1 MPMSTATPPTATA
14 PAGLPPKRPLSARG
28 IALIIAS
35 AMFMEQLDGTV
46 ITTALPAMAKSF
58 HTDPTYMSVALTAY
72 LLSLA
77 LFIPASGQIADRL
90 GAKTVFR
97 AAIVVFTLGSAA
109 CALADSVLVLVLAR
123 VVQGIGGA
131 MMVPVG
137 RLILL
142 RSTDKTERI
151 AAMAWLLTPAMVG
164 PVLGPP
170 IGGLIVTYA
179 SWRWIFI
186 INIPIGILGL
196 VLVSLFIQE
205 VKAPLA
211 PRFDFFGFL
220 CSGVA
225 LCCLVVGLQMTTA
238 RGSAPAVVAAV
249 LLVSVIA
256 AAVYGRHALRR
267 DDAILDLRLMRIQTF
282 STAVLAGTL
291 FRIGFGAMP
300 FLLPLMLQLGFG
312 ISAARSGL
320 ITFASAASSMV
331 MKSAT
336 VRLLRVFGFRNT
348 LIWNTLACFAFLA
361 LCAAFRP
368 SWPLAAI
375 YVVLFI
381 GGAFRSLQ
389 FTAYGSIA
397 YADVSPASL
406 SSATSFYSTVQ
417 QLSSTLGVAISAA
430 VLTGALRLSGHARPT
445 LVDFSAAFMVVALLS
460 LPALIFCVRLPKTAG
475 SELTARPGKGAASSV

>member
-1 MPMSTATPPTATA
+1 MNAATEPVTPLPQRALNTS
-14 PAGLPPKRPLSARG
+14 AGGPGRPLSARG
-28 IALIIAS
+28 MALIIAS

-46 ITTALPAMAKSF
+46 VTTALPAMAKSF
-58 HTDPTYMSVALTAY
+58 HADPTYMSITLTAY

-97 AAIVVFTLGSAA
+97 VAIVVFTLGSAA

-123 VVQGIGGA
+123 IVQGIGGA

-186 INIPIGILGL
+186 INIPIGVLGI

-205 VKAPLA
+205 VKAPVA
-211 PRFDFFGFL
+211 PRFDFFGFV

-225 LCCLVVGLQMTTA
+225 LCCLVAGLQMTTA
-238 RGSAPAVVAAV
+238 RGSSATAVTAV
-249 LLVSVIA
+249 LLVSVA
-256 AAVYGRHALRR
+256 AAAMYGRHALRH

-282 STAVLAGTL
+282 STAVIAGTL

-312 ISAARSGL
+312 MSAAKSGL
-320 ITFASAASSMV
+320 ITFASAASSMM

-336 VRLLRVFGFRNT
+336 VKLLRLFGFRST
-348 LIWNTLACFAFLA
+348 LIWNTLFCFAFLA

-368 SWPLAAI
+368 SWPLPAI
-375 YVVLFI
+375 YVILII
-381 GGAFRSLQ
+381 GGGFRSLQ

-397 YADVSPASL
+397 YADVTPARL
-406 SSATSFYSTVQ
+406 SAATSFYSTVQ

-430 VLTGALRLSGHARPT
+430 VLTGTLKLSGHARPG
-445 LVDFSAAFMVVALLS
+445 LMDFSVAFLVVALLS
-460 LPALIFCVRLPKTAG
+460 LPALLFCMRLPKTAG
-475 SELTARPGKGAASSV
+475 SELTARPAA